1 MDYLMNIGNRIK
13 VLRTKNNMTQKEL
26 SIKLGLTPKMISF
39 YETSQRMPPIDIIIK
54 LVTIFDV
61 SSDYLLGLTN
71 INLNEKN
78 NITPLLEMP
87 DGAKILLE
95 TYKELIPQN
104 QRSILHT
111 ALSMLENQNNSN
123 TLKNVK

>member
-1 MDYLMNIGNRIK
+1 MNIGNRIK
-13 VLRTKNNMTQKEL
+13 ALRTKNNMTQKEL
-26 SIKLGLTPKMISF
+26 STKLGLTPKMISF
-39 YETSQRMPPIDIIIK
+39 YETSQRMPPIDIIVK
-54 LVTIFDV
+54 LVAIFDV

-71 INLNEKN
+71 INEKN
-78 NITPLLEMP
+78 NIAPLLEMP

>member
-1 MDYLMNIGNRIK
+1 MNIGNRIK
-13 VLRTKNNMTQKEL
+13 MLRTKNNMTQKEL
-26 SIKLGLTPKMISF
+26 SSKLGLTPKMVSF
-39 YETSQRMPPIDIIIK
+39 YETSQRMPPIDIILK

-71 INLNEKN
+71 INSFEFN
-78 NITPLLEMP
+78 NITSMSEMP
-87 DGAKILLE
+87 DGAQILLE

-111 ALSMLENQNNSN
+111 ALSMLENQTNPKM
-123 TLKNVK
+123 LKNVK